1 METLNK
7 EIQASIGPKD
17 AVTRLKDGNQ
27 RFLHNKKTER
37 DLLIQVEKTG
47 SGQFPFAALLSCID
61 SRVPAELVFDQG
73 IGDIFNVRVA
83 GNIVNEDVLGSLEYS
98 CKVAG
103 SKLVLVL
110 GHTRCGAVTS
120 ACKHVELGNIT
131 PLLSK
136 IQPAVSSVVKGDLTP
151 EVIEEVA
158 VKNVENSI
166 EQIRKDSPILKKM
179 EDNGEI
185 VIAGA
190 IYDVATGSVEFL

>member
-1 METLNK
+1 METLTK
-7 EIQASIGPKD
+7 EIQASIRPND
-17 AVTRLKDGNQ
+17 AVMRLKEGNN
-27 RFLHNKKTER
+27 RFLQNKKTDR
-37 DLLIQVEKTG
+37 DLLSQVDKTG

-83 GNIVNEDVLGSLEYS
+83 GNIVNEDILGSLEYS

-103 SKLVLVL
+103 SKLILVL

-131 PLLSK
+131 PLLNK
-136 IQPAVSSVVKGDLTP
+136 IQPAVGSVVKGDLTP
-151 EVIEEVA
+151 ELIEEVA

-166 EQIRKDSPILKKM
+166 EQIRKDSPILKQM
-179 EDNGEI
+179 EDSGEI

-190 IYDVATGSVEFL
+190 IYDVASGAVEFL